1 VSEGL
6 DFSDCNG
13 RAVVITG
20 LPFPPMMD
28 PKVILK
34 MKFLDEVRSQGGK
47 VRQSFYCAVVRR
59 LDCLYC
65 SRYFCFYVPALL
77 SHACWVVK
85 CKITAVAVSKDA
97 LDGYLYATVDNN
109 RLTQELRS
117 FVLFVCLLLLLI
129 LHH

>member
-47 VRQSFYCAVVRR
+47 VRQS
-59 LDCLYC
+59 LLYC
-65 SRYFCFYVPALL
+65 TVL
-77 SHACWVVK
+77 S
-85 CKITAVAVSKDA
+85 
-97 LDGYLYATVDNN
+97 LG
-109 RLTQELRS
+109 
-117 FVLFVCLLLLLI
+117 VLFVYFAHGISVFMFLLCFHI
-129 LHH
+129 LVGLSNLKLRL